1 MTRCIGSEYVCA
13 SKGEKEMINL
23 FEVAETNEMIAKENL
38 DVRTIT
44 LGISHLD
51 CTDIRDRHG
60 IREPLYLTALRYAG
74 VPIREELEPQHVES
88 LRLSGEHKEQVR
100 AWYRD
105 NEGRGGADAQR
116 RDILSVENVSFGY
129 TPEVQ
134 NLKNVSFS
142 IKEGE
147 MVSIVGKTAREKAP
161 LPSWYAASRSQR
173 PAGSVWRA
181 GICQT
186 TRSRSGQARL
196 AT

>member
-1 MTRCIGSEYVCA
+1 MPTKA
-13 SKGEKEMINL
+13 FL
-23 FEVAETNEMIAKENL
+23 
-38 DVRTIT
+38 
-44 LGISHLD
+44 
-51 CTDIRDRHG
+51 TDTKLLEHG